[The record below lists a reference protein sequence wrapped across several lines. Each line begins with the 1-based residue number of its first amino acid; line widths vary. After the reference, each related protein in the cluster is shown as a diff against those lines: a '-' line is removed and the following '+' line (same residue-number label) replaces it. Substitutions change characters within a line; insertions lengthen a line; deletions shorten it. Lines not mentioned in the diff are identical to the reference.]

1 MSKKRKPG
9 IIESIKMGYEAFAY
23 DTGVWM
29 NKLVARLRGE
39 KPAPTHKPEKSVQR
53 ISVQRTAVLSEE
65 KNEVVPS
72 VSESDIL
79 TAERQDIAQW
89 LGEVKFRTRL
99 FAGVDETDVWKK
111 IGQLNRLY
119 DKALLAERAR
129 YDALLQL
136 YREQGT
142 AADEEEYE
150 VEDEHSEEGEQL
162 DSREDNSETSA
173 EGSAEVRI
181 SESDGEDSADSA
193 GVLADTDSGVSDNSG
208 EGE

>member
-39 KPAPTHKPEKSVQR
+39 KPAPNHKPEKSVQR
-53 ISVQRTAVLSEE
+53 ISVQRTAVISEE

-136 YREQGT
+136 YREQGN

-173 EGSAEVRI
+173 EGGAEVRV
-181 SESDGEDSADSA
+181 SEPDGEDSADSA